1 MPEVISKDQRALNK
15 ALHQQNDNYG
25 NRSDAAGL
33 ASRLGLAV
41 QRMHEMNKCNS
52 VLDYGTGKGKLVDRL
67 RKELPDAINVSGY
80 DPAVDKYSQRP
91 NSSADILTCLDVL
104 EHIEMSSIDA
114 VLEDI
119 KNLTNRFC
127 YIVIDLQPAVKKLA
141 DGRNAHILLAP
152 PDWWISKFS
161 QLFSCVC
168 TFPLYHKAGLPQKLV
183 IACTNNNSSI
193 LDMYLFLIKLRI
205 FEIELTGGVLQ
216 GMVKKE

>member
-1 MPEVISKDQRALNK
+1 MAEVISEQQKALNK
-15 ALHQQNDNYG
+15 ALHQQNDNFG
-25 NRSDAAGL
+25 NRSGYCWACNTFRDAI
-33 ASRLGLAV
+33 
-41 QRMHEMNKCNS
+41 QRMHEMGKCNS
-52 VLDYGTGKGKLVDRL
+52 VLDYGTGKGRLVDRL
-67 RKELPDAINVSGY
+67 RKELPGKVKVTGY
-80 DPAVDKYSQRP
+80 DPAIEKYSQRP
-91 NSSADILTCLDVL
+91 KDAADILGCS

-193 LDMYLFLIKLRI
+193 LDMYLFLIKLKI
-205 FEIELTGGVLQ
+205 FDIELSGGVLQ
-216 GMVKKE
+216 GLVEKE